1 MTETELQSLAVGEGK
16 EKRRI
21 AVLRRNGRSPG
32 VVSPGVFWL
41 GGFKSDMRGSKAEA
55 LDAWAAQSG
64 RAATRF
70 DYSGHGQSEG
80 VFRDGTISRWLEE
93 ALAVFEAFTEG
104 PQIVV
109 GSSMGGWIALLLAK
123 ALAERGETDRLQGMV
138 LIAPAMDMTKTLMS
152 DHFGEAEWG
161 QMAEKGFIEQPSDY
175 AAEPYILTRELIED
189 GEKHL
194 FGDDPIEIG
203 CPVHILQ
210 GMRDTDVPWR
220 HAEALLDRLCYDDA
234 ILTLVRDGDHRL
246 SRPQDLARLVAAVE
260 TMAAEAVP
268 GRGL

>member
-1 MTETELQSLAVGEGK
+1 MTETDLQSLAVGEGE

-21 AVLRRNGRSPG
+21 AVLRRNGRSSG
-32 VVSPGVFWL
+32 VRAPGVFWL
-41 GGFKSDMRGSKAEA
+41 GGFRSDMRGSKAEA
-55 LDAWAAQSG
+55 LDAWAAQHG
-64 RAATRF
+64 HAATRF
-70 DYSGHGQSEG
+70 DYSGHGESG
-80 VFRDGTISRWLEE
+80 GAFRDGTISRWLEE
-93 ALAVFEAFTEG
+93 ALAVFEALTEG

-123 ALAERGETDRLQGMV
+123 ALAERGETDRLHGMV
-138 LIAPAMDMTKTLMS
+138 LIAPAVDMTKALMS
-152 DHFGEAEWG
+152 DHFGEAERA

-175 AAEPYILTRELIED
+175 ADEPYILTRELIED

-194 FGDDPIEIG
+194 FAAEPIEIG

-260 TMAAEAVP
+260 AMAAEQAS
-268 GRGL
+268 GKGG